1 MSLTGKQ
8 MDGVYVVNKFDPL
21 WMITFEGCEHRYIC
35 NSRYE
40 YALAMSEKLKKQ
52 DIFKGAATITQI

>member
-1 MSLTGKQ
+1 
-8 MDGVYVVNKFDPL
+8 
-21 WMITFEGCEHRYIC
+21 MITFEGCEHRYIC